1 MAVRTVKPLKHGA
14 VLDFIF
20 ELSTGVR
27 VSARGQVAW
36 VNSEGMA
43 GIMLQTLRGKGG
55 EQLNAWLAAREK
67 MELKETLRK
76 SEPRTRV
83 SKGFSTLRFTLRTSA
98 EAARFLAHGK
108 HT

>member
-1 MAVRTVKPLKHGA
+1 MRFRSRVVATAGTVVEMFLSDVPFVVGLREPFAVQRIAARGFKVDA
-14 VLDFIF
+14 RR
-20 ELSTGVR
+20 VR

-67 MELKETLRK
+67 MELKET
-76 SEPRTRV
+76 T
-83 SKGFSTLRFTLRTSA
+83 A
-98 EAARFLAHGK
+98 EE
-108 HT
+108 

>member
-20 ELSTGVR
+20 ELSTGMC

-36 VNSEGMA
+36 VNSEGVA

-67 MELKETLRK
+67 MELKET
-76 SEPRTRV
+76 T
-83 SKGFSTLRFTLRTSA
+83 A
-98 EAARFLAHGK
+98 EE
-108 HT
+108 